1 MAMYST
7 IVLLP
12 LQAQE
17 VMGYPADTAG
27 WILTPRGVVSAG
39 MMLFVGAFVASK
51 IDGRLL
57 MIVGLFLSFISSSM
71 MAKFPL
77 ILDTWT
83 FIFPGV
89 IMGIGMACVWSQLS
103 VATFETIS
111 KGKSSEAAGL
121 FNVMRVMGGS
131 VGIAICSTL
140 LVRREQVH
148 WNHLGQHVYITNPDV
163 SRWLDAS
170 GIDMTEP
177 NAVTRLME
185 ELYSHIQ
192 VAAFNDVFAF
202 ISLIFLFMIPLPLL
216 MSQQKK

>member
-1 MAMYST
+1 
-7 IVLLP
+7 
-12 LQAQE
+12 
-17 VMGYPADTAG
+17 
-27 WILTPRGVVSAG
+27 
-39 MMLFVGAFVASK
+39 
-51 IDGRLL
+51 
-57 MIVGLFLSFISSSM
+57 M

-77 ILDTWT
+77 ILDTWA
-83 FIFPGV
+83 FIVPGV
-89 IMGIGMACVWSQLS
+89 IMGIGMACIWSQLS

-111 KGKSSEAAGL
+111 TGKSSEAAGL

-177 NAVTRLME
+177 NTGGRFQRRFRFHILNFFIYDSLTFVNVTAE
-185 ELYSHIQ
+185 KITVS
-192 VAAFNDVFAF
+192 N
-202 ISLIFLFMIPLPLL
+202 
-216 MSQQKK
+216 